1 MKVTEENSNLFE
13 NIREKHNLTKEGF
26 LTMFFKNR
34 LKKKLDNDVELQ
46 TALKDA
52 DKSLERLKK
61 NVDALEKKGYVIPA
75 ELKRYI

>member
-1 MKVTEENSNLFE
+1 MKLTEENKILF
-13 NIREKHNLTKEGF
+13 REIQSKHNIKEGILSMIF
-26 LTMFFKNR
+26 
-34 LKKKLDNDVELQ
+34 KKKLKDALMNNKELQ
-46 TALKDA
+46 NALIDA

>member
-46 TALKDA
+46 KALKDA
-52 DKSLERLKK
+52 DKELDNLRDYIRQTEKEGRPVPSYVKK
-61 NVDALEKKGYVIPA
+61 YL
-75 ELKRYI
+75 